1 MCVTQLFS
9 ERKEFWTQK
18 EIIWVAARNMTA
30 KSEDYQSEY
39 FSDPEELKDEQ
50 E

>member
-1 MCVTQLFS
+1 
-9 ERKEFWTQK
+9 
-18 EIIWVAARNMTA
+18 MTA

-50 E
+50 EKRFKLSLLDSTKITIMMVFSRNMA

>member
-1 MCVTQLFS
+1 
-9 ERKEFWTQK
+9 
-18 EIIWVAARNMTA
+18 MTA

-50 E
+50 AKDVFIQDLLSIAKAFLFP